1 MCRNVDWERIIL
13 LMNRQ
18 ADHYH
23 HHHTGPMNRAFAI
36 GVLLNLL
43 YVVVEAAYGFLAD
56 SLALL
61 TDAGHNLSDVLGLL
75 LAWGASWMAARKA
88 SDKHTYGYSRATIL
102 ASLLSALLLILVVGA
117 IVWEAVS
124 RIKSPVPTPGMTLI
138 IVAGIGVLIN
148 AGTAL
153 LFVAGK
159 DDDLNIRG
167 AYLHMSADAAV
178 SLGVVIAGVVI
189 LKTGWLWVDPAVSL
203 MIAGV
208 IFYSTWGLLRDSINL
223 TFDGVPAHI
232 RLTEVR
238 QYLLGVPGVLD
249 VHDLHVW
256 AMSTSE
262 TALTTHLVMA
272 QMPAEDELLTQ
283 VNCELEK
290 RFNISHSTL
299 QIETSQQHICPDH

>member
-1 MCRNVDWERIIL
+1 
-13 LMNRQ
+13 MNRQ

-23 HHHTGPMNRAFAI
+23 HHHPGHMNRAFGI

-43 YVVVEAAYGFLAD
+43 YVVVEATYGLLAD

-75 LAWGASWMAARKA
+75 LAWGASWMATRKS
-88 SDKHTYGYSRATIL
+88 SDQHTYGYSRATIL

-124 RIKSPVPTPGMTLI
+124 RIKTPVPTPGMTLI

-178 SLGVVIAGVVI
+178 SLGVVVAGVVI
-189 LKTGWLWVDPAVSL
+189 LNTGWLWVDPAVSL

-232 RLTEVR
+232 RLADVR

-272 QMPAEDELLTQ
+272 QMPEADELLTQ
-283 VNCELEK
+283 VNCELEE

>member
-1 MCRNVDWERIIL
+1 
-13 LMNRQ
+13 
-18 ADHYH
+18 
-23 HHHTGPMNRAFAI
+23 MNRAFGL

-43 YVVVEAAYGFLAD
+43 YVGVEATYGFLAD

-88 SDKHTYGYSRATIL
+88 NDQHTYGYSRATIL

-124 RIKSPVPTPGMTLI
+124 RIKTPVPTPGMTLI

-153 LFVAGK
+153 LFVRGK
-159 DDDLNIRG
+159 DSDLNIKG
-167 AYLHMSADAAV
+167 AYLHMTADAAV
-178 SLGVVIAGVVI
+178 SLGVVIAGVAI
-189 LKTGWLWVDPAVSL
+189 LRTGWLWIDPAVSL
-203 MIAGV
+203 LIATV
-208 IFYSTWGLLRDSINL
+208 IFYSTWGLLRDSIKL
-223 TFDGVPAHI
+223 TFDGVPPHI

-262 TALTTHLVMA
+262 TALTVHLVMA
-272 QMPAEDELLTQ
+272 QMPEDDDLLLR
-283 VNCELEK
+283 VNCELEE
-290 RFNISHSTL
+290 RFDISHSTL